1 MLSSKNH
8 PSAQHCSSG
17 QVCVY
22 ALCVMSVRWLGR
34 YHGVAGEPGG
44 GTPCSHLLN
53 YDPDRALTDYIA
65 RLEALQRRLGSVQ
78 SGKGVCVSMCVC
90 VCVCGSI

>member
-1 MLSSKNH
+1 
-8 PSAQHCSSG
+8 
-17 QVCVY
+17 
-22 ALCVMSVRWLGR
+22 MSVRWLGR

-78 SGKGVCVSMCVC
+78 SGKGVCVCVC
-90 VCVCGSI
+90 CVVLCCVCELCCAVFVCRDVFLCCTVLYCID